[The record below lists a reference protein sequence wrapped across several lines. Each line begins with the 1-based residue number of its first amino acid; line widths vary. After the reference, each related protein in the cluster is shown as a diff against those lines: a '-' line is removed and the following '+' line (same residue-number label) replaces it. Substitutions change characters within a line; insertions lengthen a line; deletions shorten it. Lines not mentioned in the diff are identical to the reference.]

1 MFYSIHRDTTARIQS
16 SPRMCTSLASPYE
29 VPSNSQNSRAVS
41 MCTLQLLSGASV
53 TLDQCVLHV
62 NVSIATDSLCIT
74 VTDLG
79 VVCKGTHTTSLS
91 QYSARVALS
100 SLVLGLRKDALG
112 DSIEHDIAD
121 AHVCVYCRPSSH
133 QNSATSSSDV
143 SVLIAIDVHES
154 QHTGTSDAAASSA
167 ETVGVFLC
175 KLSLEEIL
183 FQRTTRGYDENALP
197 AQTVPED
204 ALRSRKLNLR
214 DVVRL
219 CCSAERGVALV
230 CDAMGRLV
238 VLDVEAEE
246 EEEEDS
252 ECDSNTSGAMSES
265 TTEE

>member
-1 MFYSIHRDTTARIQS
+1 MFYSIHRDTTIRIQN
-16 SPRMCTSLASPYE
+16 SPRMCTSLACPYE

-41 MCTLQLLSGASV
+41 MCTLQLLSGASA

-79 VVCKGTHTTSLS
+79 VVCKGTHTSLS
-91 QYSARVALS
+91 QYSARIALS

-112 DSIEHDIAD
+112 GSNEHDITD
-121 AHVCVYCRPSSH
+121 AHVCIYCRPSSH

-154 QHTGTSDAAASSA
+154 QHTDTSDVAASSA

-183 FQRTTRGYDENALP
+183 FQCITRGCDETALP

-230 CDAMGRLV
+230 CDAMGRMV

-246 EEEEDS
+246 EGEEDS
-252 ECDSNTSGAMSES
+252 ECDSKTSGAMSES